1 MAKQRTLTGPDLER
15 AQELRAEG
23 MPASWIAE
31 DLDCR
36 RESLFR
42 SGVTADP
49 ALASD
54 WRKVWAKIRTN
65 PDLLA
70 LHVQFQPAAQYRV

>member
-1 MAKQRTLTGPDLER
+1 MARARMLQGGDLAR
-15 AQELRAEG
+15 AAMLRDEG

-42 SGVTADP
+42 SGVTAPP
-49 ALASD
+49 ALAAE
-54 WRKVWAKIRTN
+54 WRQVWAQIRTN
-65 PDLLA
+65 PTLYA
-70 LHVQFQPAAQYRV
+70 LHRDLQPTAEYRV